1 MNNDMTS
8 FLGFPLEKLIIASQE
23 FPSNELTV
31 AGKNIK
37 KILKFLYPELPV
49 KVSTMRYSGGNSLNI
64 AWPDYKNLGLS
75 EKDTPTQEIIKTIET
90 AFSAG
95 QFNGYE
101 DSYDSCKTHMHIYGK
116 AKCIFMESSD
126 SLFSAQKIIEHEK
139 KILEKSLK
147 KTHIEI
153 NKQHSTRL

>member
-1 MNNDMTS
+1 MNNDNNS
-8 FLGFPLEKLIIASQE
+8 FLGFSLEKLIIASKD
-23 FPSNELTV
+23 FPSNELVV

-49 KVSTMRYSGGNSLNI
+49 KVSTIRYSMGNSLNI
-64 AWPDYKNLGLS
+64 AWPDYKTLGLS
-75 EKDTPTQEIIKTIET
+75 EKETPTQEVIKTIKD

-95 QFNGYE
+95 NFNGYE
-101 DSYDSCKTHMHIYGK
+101 DSYDACKTHMHIYGK
-116 AKCIFMESSD
+116 AKYIFMDSSD

-147 KTHIEI
+147 KTSVKI
-153 NKQHSTRL
+153 NKQNSTRL